1 LVVLLNPRN
10 SVPTIRKLNCRLRR
24 RRDAAANRHFIGLE
38 ASANLRNSWQHHQ
51 PESLHHTWGPAAG
64 LAHFNRYINCME
76 PMTENYQKRGIANRE
91 REKMFYRRGF
101 ETEATPIPISCV

>member
-1 LVVLLNPRN
+1 
-10 SVPTIRKLNCRLRR
+10 
-24 RRDAAANRHFIGLE
+24 
-38 ASANLRNSWQHHQ
+38 
-51 PESLHHTWGPAAG
+51 
-64 LAHFNRYINCME
+64 ME